1 MSSLQISGHPSSQ
14 PPNANWERANAV
26 YGNPGRHRQPKD
38 VIRPRLRVVTS
49 SPRYPQL
56 PTPPLN
62 DFESAG
68 SSPWSY
74 TVQTSK
80 APQSQKTLPK
90 TFSRSY
96 LPSPPPSDIGST
108 KSSPITELPSSTWR
122 KSVRFNDSE
131 VRIGPGQYS
140 PYSPRSPSKAVLKI
154 RELKAAD
161 MPSLFAV
168 NTPIVAASS
177 AMDTVLISLTA
188 CLRNFKWPSELD
200 FSVNT
205 GSPLILANTEKN
217 KAFIHQFHNLDRL
230 WDELNKIPTH
240 GDKKLEGKHKATG
253 TTIGKALQRMKE
265 HQLRLYKKFTD
276 AVESALDNITTDF
289 DAWVKYFE
297 YLCELDS
304 HKNSEDNIYSLINE
318 RSKSFI
324 DLLRKLHWFQEA
336 LNNIPAHG
344 DERLQNQRRAI
355 AMEIERAL
363 QRMQE
368 HRAEFHSRRHIKAH
382 RPRRI
387 TEACY
392 R

>member
-1 MSSLQISGHPSSQ
+1 MSSLQISGHSSSQ
-14 PPNANWERANAV
+14 PTNANGERANAL

-38 VIRPRLRVVTS
+38 IIRPRLRVVTS
-49 SPRYPQL
+49 SPRYPHL

-80 APQSQKTLPK
+80 APQSQKTPPK
-90 TFSRSY
+90 TFSHSY

-140 PYSPRSPSKAVLKI
+140 PYSPRSPSKAVLKS

-161 MPSLFAV
+161 MPSLFAE

-177 AMDTVLISLTA
+177 TMDTVLISLTA

-200 FSVNT
+200 FSMNT
-205 GSPLILANTEKN
+205 GSPLVLANTEKN
-217 KAFIHQFHNLDRL
+217 KTFIHQFQKLDWLRG
-230 WDELNKIPTH
+230 ELNKIPTH

-253 TTIGKALQRMKE
+253 AAIGKALRRMKE
-265 HQLRLYKKFTD
+265 HQLKLYKKFTE
-276 AVESALDNITTDF
+276 AVELALDSITTDL

-297 YLCELDS
+297 YLCELDFRT
-304 HKNSEDNIYSLINE
+304 NSDSNMSFLEEE
-318 RSKSFI
+318 RSQPFT

-344 DERLQNQRRAI
+344 DEQLQDQRRAI
-355 AMEIERAL
+355 GMDIERAL
-363 QRMQE
+363 QRLQE
-368 HRAEFHSRRHIKAH
+368 HRLKYSRHHIKTH
-382 RPRRI
+382 RPRHI
-387 TEACY
+387 LKPCY